1 VKKAIR
7 LNGKMLKGREVIID
21 FEESGPRKGFHFYS
35 KEPSKFNKEYYYLK
49 LD

>member
-1 VKKAIR
+1 VKKALR

-21 FEESGPRKGFHFYS
+21 FEETGPRKGFHFYS
-35 KEPSKFNKEYYYLK
+35 KEPSKFNKEYYYVN